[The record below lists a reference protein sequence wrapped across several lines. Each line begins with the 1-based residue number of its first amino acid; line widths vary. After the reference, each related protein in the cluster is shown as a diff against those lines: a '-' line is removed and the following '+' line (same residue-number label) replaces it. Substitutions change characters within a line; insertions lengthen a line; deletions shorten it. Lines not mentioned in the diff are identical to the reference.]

1 MARIV
6 PIEKIVARLKEDEGY
21 RAHAYQ
27 CGSGAW
33 TVGYGRNID
42 QDHGALGIS
51 EPEAEMLL
59 RNDID
64 RCVDELRRTFAWVD
78 DQSANVQAVLVELAF
93 WLGLTRLRKFK
104 KCLAALE
111 AGDRTTAA
119 AELIDS
125 RLHGQVPDRTE
136 RLAERLRVNKAA

>member
-1 MARIV
+1 MIV
-6 PIEKIVARLKEDEGY
+6 LPVDAIVRNLKADEGY

-27 CGSGAW
+27 CVPAKAW

-42 QDHGALGIS
+42 QNHGALGIS
-51 EPEAEMLL
+51 EPEAEFLL
-59 RNDID
+59 RNDIN
-64 RCVDELRRTFAWVD
+64 RCVDELHRTFGWAD
-78 DQSANVQAVLVELAF
+78 EQPPDVQAVLVELTF

-125 RLHGQVPDRTE
+125 RLHRQVPDRTE

>member
-125 RLHGQVPDRTE
+125 RLHRQVPDRTE
-136 RLAERLRVNKAA
+136 RLAERLRGNKAA

>member
-51 EPEAEMLL
+51 EPEAEILL
-59 RNDID
+59 RNDVD

-78 DQSANVQAVLVELAF
+78 EQSANVQAVLVELTF

-136 RLAERLRVNKAA
+136 RLAERLRVNKTT

>member
-78 DQSANVQAVLVELAF
+78 EQSANVQAVLVELTF

-111 AGDRTTAA
+111 ADDRTTAA
-119 AELIDS
+119 AELLDS
-125 RLHGQVPDRTE
+125 RLYRQIPGRTE